1 MSRRAPLA
9 GLLAA
14 FAVGC
19 GSDDDGSR
27 RRDANARVAAVI
39 KGLENPFF
47 ATMRDG
53 LVTTARRHHARL
65 QVDSAAGLDDTAG
78 QAATL
83 ESMAADRD
91 GCYVVNPITGTNL
104 VRPLGHVPRG
114 TPIVNVDSPV
124 DPAAAKAVRVS
135 ITTYIGTDNAAAARI
150 AADAMAT
157 FVDPGARVAVIA
169 GIPGDATSARRVEG
183 FTRGARGRFEVAQA
197 IPADFDRDR
206 ARLAAAKLL
215 GSSARPHGFFAVND
229 EMALGVAE
237 AVHDAGRRGEVAV
250 IGMDGIREALGAVR
264 RGAMAATVAQYPYV
278 MGRYAVEACLAAV
291 AGKSLPARVDAPVQL
306 VTGENVARAQAKFPR
321 PVERFEDP
329 FAPLLER

>member
-9 GLLAA
+9 GVLAA

-19 GSDDDGSR
+19 GSDGDSSG
-27 RRDANARVAAVI
+27 RRDPNARLAAVI

-53 LVTTARRHHARL
+53 LVATARRHRVRL
-65 QVDSAAGLDDTAG
+65 QVDAAAGLDDTAG
-78 QAATL
+78 QAASL
-83 ESMAADRD
+83 ESLAADRD

-104 VRPLGHVPRG
+104 VPPLAHVRRG

-135 ITTYIGTDNAAAARI
+135 ITTYIGTDNTAAGRI
-150 AADAMAT
+150 AADAMAG
-157 FVDPGARVAVIA
+157 FVGPGATVAVIA
-169 GIPGDATSARRVEG
+169 GIPGDATSGRRVEG
-183 FTRGARGRFEVAQA
+183 FNRGARGRFAVARTIA
-197 IPADFDRDR
+197 ADFDRER
-206 ARLAAAKLL
+206 ARLAAADLL
-215 GSSARPHGFFAVND
+215 CSRADPDGFFAVND

-237 AVHDAGRRGEVAV
+237 AVRDSGRRGEVAV

-278 MGRYAVEACLAAV
+278 MGRLAVEACLAAI
-291 AGKSLPARVDAPVQL
+291 AGKALPARVDAPVQL
-306 VTGENVARAQAKFPR
+306 VTEENVARAEASFPR
-321 PVERFEDP
+321 PAARFEDP
-329 FAPLLER
+329 LAALLEG